1 MCVQPAPCKLWFTE
15 VPAALFLASPGPN
28 NPLHTP
34 ASKVPTYHF
43 QILKTMIQL
52 FLSGL
57 WSSPSLWPNPMDTS
71 LFSSY
76 LATSY
81 FLEHSLTLAFVTSL
95 SLDFPDLSGSFL
107 FLHCCLHLFSQFHML
122 LLLRAQSYPSFLS
135 SLSSS
140 FSLLPSPLPLSLPP
154 LLRSFFPPSLPSSL
168 LSFLP
173 SILFC
178 MYSPHWWSHH
188 SQYLILWI
196 C

>member
-1 MCVQPAPCKLWFTE
+1 MRLSFRLYIASQSENGMSTAGYFLFLFFKVNPGTLLDLLMCVQPAPCKLRFTE

-52 FLSGL
+52 LLSGL

-81 FLEHSLTLAFVTSL
+81 FLELSLTLAFVTSL
-95 SLDFPDLSGSFL
+95 SLLIFL
-107 FLHCCLHLFSQFHML
+107 ISVD
-122 LLLRAQSYPSFLS
+122 
-135 SLSSS
+135 
-140 FSLLPSPLPLSLPP
+140 
-154 LLRSFFPPSLPSSL
+154 RS
-168 LSFLP
+168 
-173 SILFC
+173 INKDIYN
-178 MYSPHWWSHH
+178 MDKRYWKK
-188 SQYLILWI
+188 
-196 C
+196 